1 MRNKDKMAKEDEI
14 KKELAKLKKIFS
26 HIPESK
32 MALVEKLIQNAA
44 YMSITLDELQATVNK
59 EGATLTSKNGNGF
72 DIIQEHPANKA
83 YTALIAKYSSVISQL
98 QSLLPDSKQDSV
110 NKAGEAL
117 AEFIAKGK

>member
-1 MRNKDKMAKEDEI
+1 MAKEDEI